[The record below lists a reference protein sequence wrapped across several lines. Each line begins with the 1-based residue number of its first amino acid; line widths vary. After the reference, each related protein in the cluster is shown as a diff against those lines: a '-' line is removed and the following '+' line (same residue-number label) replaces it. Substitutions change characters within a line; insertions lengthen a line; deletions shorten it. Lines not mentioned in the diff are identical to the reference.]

1 MRAIT
6 YIILLMKL
14 SSLIIVLSL
23 FSLFAGCSKEIPDN
37 SLSNKE
43 KKEGWILLFDG
54 ETTNGWRGYNM
65 TEMPSA
71 WKAING
77 ELMSAGEGGDIG
89 GDIITIDK
97 YDNFDLS
104 LDWKL
109 APEGN
114 SGILYHVIEGEDLHA
129 TYYSGPEYQLIDDFG
144 FPGGVTPMNS
154 TGADY
159 AMTPA
164 DSTQKELNPTGEWN
178 TSRIVFDHGKVEHY
192 LNGKKIVEFTAWN
205 AEWENLVAKGKWN
218 NFPAYGKAKTGYISL
233 QDHGSKIWFKN
244 IKIRRLDN

>member
-1 MRAIT
+1 MRSIT
-6 YIILLMKL
+6 HIILTMKL
-14 SSLIIVLSL
+14 TSV
-23 FSLFAGCSKEIPDN
+23 FAGLIALCIFSSCSQDIQDN
-37 SLSNKE
+37 SLSIQE
-43 KKEGWILLFDG
+43 KKDGWVLLFDG

-65 TEMPSA
+65 SEMPSA
-71 WKAING
+71 WKAIDG
-77 ELMSAGEGGDIG
+77 LLMSAGEGGDIG
-89 GDIITIDK
+89 GDIITVDK
-97 YDNFDLS
+97 YENFDLS

-114 SGILYHVIEGEDLHA
+114 SGILYHVVEGKDLHA

-164 DSTQKELNPTGEWN
+164 DTTQKELNQTGEWN
-178 TSRIVFDHGKVEHY
+178 TSRVVFDHGKVEHY
-192 LNGKKIVEFTAWN
+192 LNGKKIVEFTAWDE
-205 AEWENLVAKGKWN
+205 EWDEKVAKGKWK

-244 IKIRRLDN
+244 IKIRRL